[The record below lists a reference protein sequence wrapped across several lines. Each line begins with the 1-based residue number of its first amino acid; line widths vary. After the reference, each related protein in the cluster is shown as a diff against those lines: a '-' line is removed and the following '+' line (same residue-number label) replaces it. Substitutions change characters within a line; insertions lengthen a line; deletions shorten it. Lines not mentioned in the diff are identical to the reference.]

1 MSASSMS
8 AGEIAAALLTWTPFL
23 AEGFL
28 YNIGI
33 SLLTMLIGTPL
44 GLALARARG
53 SERSGLRRAGAA
65 TTALARNVP
74 TFVMLFYLAL
84 VFPAEIG
91 FGHATI
97 PFPAWLKAS
106 VALAIAVAGFV
117 SDTGVIALGHLRR
130 GDRSAALL
138 FLPAWTT
145 YFIIIVMASSTA
157 SVIGVP
163 EIVQRAN
170 TVVGATGQRDMMLW
184 IYLYAMLWFLAFC
197 WPVAAAMRL
206 VRARLEHRA
215 AVAATR
221 TASVGERKPLT
232 P

>member
-1 MSASSMS
+1 MSASSMT
-8 AGEIAAALLTWTPFL
+8 AGEIIAALITWTPFL

-53 SERSGLRRAGAA
+53 SERRGLRRVGAA
-65 TTALARNVP
+65 TTTVARNVP

-84 VFPAEIG
+84 VFPAEVG
-91 FGHATI
+91 FGGATI

-106 VALAIAVAGFV
+106 IALAIAVAGFV
-117 SDTGVIALGHLRR
+117 SDTGLIAMGHMRR

-138 FLPAWTT
+138 FLPAWAT

-170 TVVGATGQRDMMLW
+170 TVVGATGQREMMLW

-206 VRARLEHRA
+206 VRNRLEKRSI
-215 AVAATR
+215 VAMQADK
-221 TASVGERKPLT
+221 RKT
-232 P
+232 VTS